1 MNTIKKTL
9 KRIAVIGGGDAGTRF
24 INTIK
29 ESSLNKEFVFIGIF
43 DDNKEK
49 IGKKIAGV
57 EVLDSILN
65 INKYSDIFDEIV
77 IALPSLSQKSFN
89 GIYNK
94 LIKTDK
100 KILTI
105 PSLKNILIQPESI
118 TSVRKINIKDLINR
132 KEMPINY
139 QNITKSV
146 KDKTILVTGGAGSI
160 GSVIVELCLNGM
172 AKKVICIDNSEYNTY
187 LLTKRISDKRLFYKT
202 ADVKDKRVIDIYFDK
217 YKPDIVFHAA
227 ALKHVNLQENDI
239 KNCLLTNFFGTKNII
254 ELSKEYNIKDFV
266 LISTDKAVEPSNN
279 MGLSKRLA
287 ELIVL
292 NNSQSCNT
300 KMSIVRFGNVI
311 GSSGS
316 VLNLFSELIKNKKD
330 IIITHPKVA
339 RFFMSIEE
347 ACYLVLQSLKIR
359 ENNKHIFM
367 IDMGEEILI
376 KDIAETLIKLNNLK
390 PNQDIKIKFGKLK
403 KGEKITEK
411 LNYSFEKPINT
422 NIDKLISLDTNIDIK
437 NFKNFEESL
446 EKMIY
451 NKNIDD
457 KKIKLF
463 IDEKLKNFL

>member
-1 MNTIKKTL
+1 MNLTNKTIK
-9 KRIAVIGGGDAGTRF
+9 RMVVIGGGDAGARF

-29 ESSLNKEFVFIGIF
+29 RSSLNSQFVFIGIF
-43 DDNKEK
+43 DDNRKK
-49 IGKKIAGV
+49 IGKKIEDV

-65 INKYSDIFDEIV
+65 IKKYSNMFDEIV
-77 IALPSLSQKSFN
+77 IALPSSSQKRFN
-89 GIYNK
+89 DIYNI
-94 LIKTDK
+94 LLKTDK

-105 PSLKNILIQPESI
+105 PSLKNILVKPESI
-118 TSVRKINIKDLINR
+118 TSVRDINIKDLINR

-139 QNITKSV
+139 QNITNSI

-160 GSVIVELCLNGM
+160 GSVILELCLNGE
-172 AKKVICIDNSEYNTY
+172 AKKVVCIDNSEYNTY
-187 LLTKRISDKRLFYKT
+187 KLTKKISDERLFYQTADIKDKRLM
-202 ADVKDKRVIDIYFDK
+202 DIYFNK

-254 ELSKEYNIKDFV
+254 QLSKKYDIKDFV

-287 ELIVL
+287 ELLVL
-292 NNSQSCNT
+292 NNSQLSKTN
-300 KMSIVRFGNVI
+300 MSIVRFGNVI

-316 VLNLFSELIKNKKD
+316 VLNLFSRLIKDRKD
-330 IIITHPKVA
+330 IIITNPKVA

-347 ACYLVLQSLKIR
+347 ACYLVLQSLTIR
-359 ENNKHIFM
+359 DNNKQIFM

-390 PNQDIKIKFGKLK
+390 PNEDIKIKFGKLK
-403 KGEKITEK
+403 KGEKISEK
-411 LNYSFEKPINT
+411 LNYTFEKPINT
-422 NIDKLISLDTNIDIK
+422 NIDKLIYLDTNIDIED
-437 NFKNFEESL
+437 FKNFQESL
-446 EKMIY
+446 EKIIY
-451 NKNIDD
+451 KNNIDD

-463 IDEKLKNFL
+463 INEKLINFL

>member
-1 MNTIKKTL
+1 MV
-9 KRIAVIGGGDAGTRF
+9 VIGGGDAGARF

-29 ESSLNKEFVFIGIF
+29 RSSLNSQFVFIGIF
-43 DDNKEK
+43 DDNRKK
-49 IGKKIAGV
+49 IGKKIEDV

-65 INKYSDIFDEIV
+65 IKKYSNMFDEIV
-77 IALPSLSQKSFN
+77 IALPSSSQKRFN
-89 GIYNK
+89 DIYNI
-94 LIKTDK
+94 LLKTDK

-105 PSLKNILIQPESI
+105 PSLKNILVKPESI
-118 TSVRKINIKDLINR
+118 TSVRDINIKDLINR

-139 QNITKSV
+139 QNITNSI

-160 GSVIVELCLNGM
+160 GSVILELCLNGE
-172 AKKVICIDNSEYNTY
+172 AKKVVCIDNSEYNTY
-187 LLTKRISDKRLFYKT
+187 KLTKKISDERLFYQTADIKDKRLM
-202 ADVKDKRVIDIYFDK
+202 DIYFNK

-254 ELSKEYNIKDFV
+254 QLSKKYDIKDFV

-287 ELIVL
+287 ELLVL
-292 NNSQSCNT
+292 NNSQLSKTN
-300 KMSIVRFGNVI
+300 MSIVRFGNVI

-316 VLNLFSELIKNKKD
+316 VLNLFSRLIKDRKD
-330 IIITHPKVA
+330 IIITNPKVA

-347 ACYLVLQSLKIR
+347 ACYLVLQSLTIR
-359 ENNKHIFM
+359 DNNKQIFM

-390 PNQDIKIKFGKLK
+390 PNEDIKIKFGKLK
-403 KGEKITEK
+403 KGEKISEK
-411 LNYSFEKPINT
+411 LNYTFEKPINT
-422 NIDKLISLDTNIDIK
+422 NIDKLIYLDTNIDIED
-437 NFKNFEESL
+437 FKNFQESL
-446 EKMIY
+446 EKIIY
-451 NKNIDD
+451 KNNIDD

-463 IDEKLKNFL
+463 INEKLINFL

>member
-1 MNTIKKTL
+1 MV
-9 KRIAVIGGGDAGTRF
+9 VIGGGDAGARF

-29 ESSLNKEFVFIGIF
+29 RSSLNSQFVFIGIF
-43 DDNKEK
+43 DDNRKK
-49 IGKKIAGV
+49 IGKKIEDV

-65 INKYSDIFDEIV
+65 IKKYSNMFDEIV
-77 IALPSLSQKSFN
+77 IALPSSSQKRFN
-89 GIYNK
+89 DIYNI
-94 LIKTDK
+94 LLKTDK

-105 PSLKNILIQPESI
+105 PSLKNILIKPESI
-118 TSVRKINIKDLINR
+118 TSVRDINIKDLINR

-139 QNITKSV
+139 QNITNSV

-160 GSVIVELCLNGM
+160 GSVILELCLNGE
-172 AKKVICIDNSEYNTY
+172 AKKVVCIDNSEYNTY
-187 LLTKRISDKRLFYKT
+187 KLTKKISDERLFYQTADIKDKRLM
-202 ADVKDKRVIDIYFDK
+202 DIYFNK

-254 ELSKEYNIKDFV
+254 QLSKKYDIKDFV

-287 ELIVL
+287 ELLVL
-292 NNSQSCNT
+292 NNSQLSKTN
-300 KMSIVRFGNVI
+300 MSIVRFGNVI

-316 VLNLFSELIKNKKD
+316 VLNLFSRLIKDRKD
-330 IIITHPKVA
+330 IIITNPKVA

-347 ACYLVLQSLKIR
+347 ACYLVLQSLTIR
-359 ENNKHIFM
+359 DNNKQIFM

-390 PNQDIKIKFGKLK
+390 PNEDIKIKFGKLK
-403 KGEKITEK
+403 KGEKISEK
-411 LNYSFEKPINT
+411 LNYTFEKPINT
-422 NIDKLISLDTNIDIK
+422 NIDKLIYLDTNIDIED
-437 NFKNFEESL
+437 FKNFQESL
-446 EKMIY
+446 EKIIY
-451 NKNIDD
+451 KNNIDD

-463 IDEKLKNFL
+463 INEKLINFL